1 VASYKKMDESTAI
14 QAQPQETIFLVW
26 SGARRI
32 GVAEKSAGGGIVVKL
47 DPGEIFKSGN
57 LFVLH
62 LVG

>member
-1 VASYKKMDESTAI
+1 MDENTVI
-14 QAQPQETIFLVW
+14 EPQPQETIFLVW